1 MSKKKPPTEQTST
14 PTNITTAMPEE
25 TAPAQPQQQR
35 FHIKYETMTAV
46 FADHVVLNGT
56 NGGLMLDFASSI
68 VTDPATGEATIP
80 VHTRVAMT
88 LNGAAQ
94 LHRMLSGVFNRPEGQ

>member
-1 MSKKKPPTEQTST
+1 MSKKKNQTNTPAPT
-14 PTNITTAMPEE
+14 PNPMPEE
-25 TAPAQPQQQR
+25 SAPAQPQQQR

-56 NGGLMLDFASSI
+56 NGGLLLDFASSI
-68 VTDPATGEATIP
+68 VADPVTGESTIP

>member
-1 MSKKKPPTEQTST
+1 MSKKKSQSNTPDTTSN
-14 PTNITTAMPEE
+14 PMPEE
-25 TAPAQPQQQR
+25 TTPAQPQQQQQQR

-56 NGGLMLDFASSI
+56 NGGLLLDFASSI
-68 VTDPATGEATIP
+68 VADPVTGESTIP